1 MSRCCLMLIRIS
13 RLGAMGRIW
22 DCRRCKRASFGLLIF
37 YFSENAQR
45 FSESRMS
52 AFLFKCLH
60 NDFRRETRFSS
71 EKQCVQN
78 KKSGSLSGASHA
90 AVWSILSTR
99 VHALTQPPN
108 QPTTFVDSTKVSK
121 THRSCKYFIR
131 FIAKQ
136 RYMRFPRLSQKEQS
150 SPAVRLRRFIN
161 NKKPAAHHCATGP
174 YLL

>member
-1 MSRCCLMLIRIS
+1 MLIRIS
-13 RLGAMGRIW
+13 RLGAMGGIW

-37 YFSENAQR
+37 YFSENAER

-60 NDFRRETRFSS
+60 NDVRRETRFSS
-71 EKQCVQN
+71 EKQCIQN

-108 QPTTFVDSTKVSK
+108 QPTTFVDGTKVSK

-131 FIAKQ
+131 LLQSRDICHSHVFRERSWGARLCEHVNCKKQ
-136 RYMRFPRLSQKEQS
+136 RKD
-150 SPAVRLRRFIN
+150 
-161 NKKPAAHHCATGP
+161 
-174 YLL
+174 

>member
-1 MSRCCLMLIRIS
+1 MI
-13 RLGAMGRIW
+13 LGERHVSHL
-22 DCRRCKRASFGLLIF
+22 K
-37 YFSENAQR
+37 
-45 FSESRMS
+45 
-52 AFLFKCLH
+52 
-60 NDFRRETRFSS
+60 
-71 EKQCVQN
+71 KQCVQN

-108 QPTTFVDSTKVSK
+108 QPTTFVDGTKVSK
-121 THRSCKYFIR
+121 THRSCKHFIR

-136 RYMRFPRLSQKEQS
+136 RYMPFPRLSRKEQR
-150 SPAVRLRRFIN
+150 SPAVRLSRFIN